1 MLHRDD
7 RPELVHL
14 IRSEIIVKCVSM
26 RRQNPICTCRDTYVS
41 LWLRT
46 RTHTLFVAAPPLL
59 ALPQPMP
66 DHPPAQDNY
75 MFSVKP
81 RAISHRHHPAL
92 VGGSLEGKRTRRRCR
107 RNPASEGAHGVSL
120 QDLLPGK
127 GGKVYNT
134 VQRILQN
141 IKSCRLSAPC
151 CHESPSPTAA
161 APPAAPPGGPP
172 RIRQNTPRECSW
184 STNNYTHVTL
194 F

>member
-92 VGGSLEGKRTRRRCR
+92 VGGSLEGKRTRRRCDER
-107 RNPASEGAHGVSL
+107 ICGAVVEDELVLEGDKALHEHYVANLAFGLKVCVRTQHRPYTALQEDAGV
-120 QDLLPGK
+120 
-127 GGKVYNT
+127 
-134 VQRILQN
+134 
-141 IKSCRLSAPC
+141 LS
-151 CHESPSPTAA
+151 
-161 APPAAPPGGPP
+161 
-172 RIRQNTPRECSW
+172 
-184 STNNYTHVTL
+184 
-194 F
+194 